1 MVRVRVRVRVT
12 FRYLCALLLNISV
25 ARHADDVV
33 NIDITWDKS
42 TARRDFVTWALP
54 TTVAALCTFA
64 TSGSAQVFCH

>member
-42 TARRDFVTWALP
+42 TARRDFVTLALP